1 MNCSLDTFRLE
12 IARPGPLHG
21 QLLSKLTNYLAL
33 CDGVE
38 ADTFQL
44 GFDHHEI
51 TEDLLGLRYY
61 LGDAG
66 TELVPNA
73 LRTASLER
81 LSRRLATTLDQMRSF
96 QTRFAEGAKDALTH
110 LRLILNGNELSLV
123 PFELATV
130 PVGWRG
136 SGAKLM
142 LQARART
149 VLTRE
154 LRDSNRYPVEWNRP
168 PRVLF
173 CTASPKGFAPP
184 PAQAHLQALT
194 SAMRDWCER
203 DRHGNR
209 PLKPA
214 DVITVLE
221 DASID
226 TIAEAT
232 ASAEYTH
239 VHILAHGCALPHQ
252 RDRYGLALAQRRDSM
267 GIEAVDAKGLAQ
279 ALWGQHRCKQPPT
292 LVSLA
297 SCDSAN
303 QNTVIRPG
311 SSIAHELHQEGV
323 PWVVASQMPLTFKG
337 STTLTR
343 LLYGGL
349 FNGDDPRWV
358 LYRLRGELARDPE
371 SHDWAS
377 LVVYASFPNNFDEQV
392 HDFAIGQ
399 IKSHINSAFER
410 ARNRPTSASEEF
422 SRIDRHIDRWQA
434 LLPQRVGRNDVDRSE
449 FLGMRGSICK
459 QTAELELADEP
470 EPPAESGAD
479 PGSTDALARAKAR
492 LHRALTHYREAAAL
506 QLGSHWVVVQY
517 LSLCELLVQKPDSG
531 WREVAE
537 RSAALELETEN
548 GRIWAMASLLEL
560 ALLDPDGNCLGK
572 NVEDWAK
579 EFALGIR
586 SRDDFAYFSTKRQLR
601 RYFEGGLARFA
612 SKPLRERAR
621 KAVEII
627 EQNVRD

>member
-1 MNCSLDTFRLE
+1 MSCSHDTFKLE

-61 LGDAG
+61 IGDAG
-66 TELVPNA
+66 THLVPNA

-81 LSRRLATTLDQMRSF
+81 LSRRLASTLDQMRSF
-96 QTRFAEGAKDALTH
+96 QTRFAEGAQDALTH

-154 LRDSNRYPVEWNRP
+154 LRDSSRYRVEWNRP

-184 PAQAHLQALT
+184 PARAHLHAL
-194 SAMRDWCER
+194 SRAMRDWCER
-203 DRHGNR
+203 DRQGNR
-209 PLKPA
+209 PLEPSDA
-214 DVITVLE
+214 ITVLE
-221 DASID
+221 DVSLD
-226 TIAEAT
+226 TIGAAT

-252 RDRYGLALAQRRDSM
+252 RDRYGLALAQRRDPT

-279 ALWGQHRCKQPPT
+279 ALWGQHGCRKPPT
-292 LVSLA
+292 LVTLA
-297 SCDSAN
+297 TCDSAN

-337 STTLTR
+337 SATLTR

-349 FNGDDPRWV
+349 FNGEDPRWV

-377 LVVYASFPNNFDEQV
+377 LVVYASFPADFEKQV

-399 IKSHINSAFER
+399 IKSHINSAFGRVQRKPESS
-410 ARNRPTSASEEF
+410 TQEF
-422 SRIDRHIDRWQA
+422 ALIDRQIDRWQG
-434 LLPQRVGRNDVDRSE
+434 LIPEQGRRNDADRSE
-449 FLGMRGSICK
+449 FLGMRGSVCK
-459 QTAELELADEP
+459 QRAELKPAAGLALTE
-470 EPPAESGAD
+470 
-479 PGSTDALARAKAR
+479 ARAQAGPLLR
-492 LHRALTHYREAAAL
+492 HALKHYRDAAAL
-506 QLGSHWVVVQY
+506 QLGNHWVVVQY
-517 LSLCELLVQKPDSG
+517 LSLCELLGEAPEPG
-531 WREVAE
+531 WRQVAE
-537 RSAALELETEN
+537 RSAALDLELEK
-548 GRIWAMASLLEL
+548 GRTWANASLLEI
-560 ALLDPDGNCLGK
+560 AVLDGEGRCLDRDVKG
-572 NVEDWAK
+572 WAT
-579 EFALGIR
+579 EFTKRVR
-586 SRDDFAYFSTKRQLR
+586 SRDDFTYFSTIRQLR
-601 RYFEGGLARFA
+601 RYFEGTLAAFA
-612 SKPLRERAR
+612 TDLVQVRAR
-621 KAVEII
+621 EAVQFIDEIVH
-627 EQNVRD
+627 E

>member
-1 MNCSLDTFRLE
+1 MNCSLDTFKLE

-66 TELVPNA
+66 TQVVPNA
-73 LRTASLER
+73 LRSASLER
-81 LSRRLATTLDQMRSF
+81 LSRRLAITLDQMRSF

-154 LRDSNRYPVEWNRP
+154 LRDSSRYEVEWNRP

-184 PAQAHLQALT
+184 PAKAHLQALAR
-194 SAMRDWCER
+194 AMRQWSER
-203 DRHGNR
+203 DRQGNR
-209 PLKPA
+209 PLTPS

-221 DASID
+221 DASVD

-239 VHILAHGCALPHQ
+239 VHILAHGCSLPHQ
-252 RDRYGLALAQRRDSM
+252 GDRYGIALARQRDAT
-267 GIEAVDAKGLAQ
+267 GIEAVDAKRLAQ
-279 ALWGQHRCKQPPT
+279 ALWGQHGCRKPPT

-303 QNTVIRPG
+303 QNSVIRPG
-311 SSIAHELHQEGV
+311 SSLAHELHQEGV

-337 STTLTR
+337 SATLTR

-349 FNGDDPRWV
+349 FNGEDPRWV

-377 LVVYASFPNNFDEQV
+377 LVVYASFPKDFEKQV
-392 HDFAIGQ
+392 HDFGIGQ

-410 ARNRPTSASEEF
+410 VRRNPGSSAQEF
-422 SRIDRHIDRWQA
+422 ALIDHYIDRWQGM
-434 LLPQRVGRNDVDRSE
+434 LPEHGGRNDADRSE
-449 FLGMRGSICK
+449 FFGMRGSVCK
-459 QTAELELADEP
+459 QTAELKRAAEP
-470 EPPAESGAD
+470 TEAIAQARPFLQR
-479 PGSTDALARAKAR
+479 ALA
-492 LHRALTHYREAAAL
+492 HYLEAAAL
-506 QLGSHWVVVQY
+506 QLGNHWVVVQY
-517 LSLCELLVQKPDSG
+517 LSLCALLGAAPEPG
-531 WREVAE
+531 WRQVAE
-537 RSAALELETEN
+537 RSAALDLDSEK
-548 GRIWAMASLLEL
+548 GRAWAMASLLEL
-560 ALLDPDGNCLGK
+560 AVLDADGVCLD
-572 NVEDWAK
+572 EDVTQWATD
-579 EFALGIR
+579 FANRVR
-586 SRDDFAYFSTKRQLR
+586 SRTDFTYFSTTRQLR
-601 RYFEGGLARFA
+601 RYVEGTLAALA
-612 SKPLRERAR
+612 SDALQARAR
-621 KAVEII
+621 LAVRVIDEI
-627 EQNVRD
+627 VRD